1 MLTAALTGTVL
12 QLGFVAALCAAAWLV
27 FARRRTGFRRWL
39 GLHEAPIGSIVLGLI
54 IGASAAAILLSVPAI
69 RETAGGPGSV
79 PRSALAQGN
88 AASGYAALAVLA
100 LFKTALAEE
109 LLFRGLIGKRLIARL
124 GFGIGNSCQA
134 ALFGA
139 VHLLVALSPLATAGV
154 VATLVA
160 FTAATG
166 FINGW
171 LNEKRGGGSILP
183 GWAAHAGANLIAYSA
198 AAMTL

>member
-1 MLTAALTGTVL
+1 L
-12 QLGFVAALCAAAWLV
+12 
-27 FARRRTGFRRWL
+27 
-39 GLHEAPIGSIVLGLI
+39 
-54 IGASAAAILLSVPAI
+54 AI
-69 RETAGGPGSV
+69 
-79 PRSALAQGN
+79 
-88 AASGYAALAVLA
+88 LA

-124 GFGIGNSCQA
+124 GFGIGNACQA

-139 VHLLVALSPLATAGV
+139 VHLLVALSPLATAGL
-154 VATLVA
+154 VAALVA

-183 GWAAHAGANLIAYSA
+183 GWAAHASANLIAYA
-198 AAMTL
+198 AVATSL